1 MNARRDFT
9 TTSSSLA
16 LQKEKARSGQAPD
29 LARSG
34 SRADGAVV
42 VCDAVAKPPR
52 CAIPSGGYGSQRR
65 RARARLDAPGVS
77 NAAVLESCARIEAAL
92 SGSPAFRRVDEQ
104 LYVVKQGS
112 AYVLVQV
119 IPWGAQRA
127 LVRMV
132 AQLVRNASMTE
143 TLALRLLKLNARLR
157 FGAFGWIE
165 EGQLVTFTHT
175 LLGGRTLDRDELLSA
190 LRDVALL
197 ADEWDN
203 TIAEQ
208 SGGETFEMILQD
220 ELVAQLQRELI
231 EGSWQKN

>member
-1 MNARRDFT
+1 M
-9 TTSSSLA
+9 
-16 LQKEKARSGQAPD
+16 
-29 LARSG
+29 
-34 SRADGAVV
+34 
-42 VCDAVAKPPR
+42 
-52 CAIPSGGYGSQRR
+52 
-65 RARARLDAPGVS
+65 S
-77 NAAVLESCARIEAAL
+77 NEAVLESCARIEAAL
-92 SGSPAFRRVDEQ
+92 GTSPAFRRVDDQ

-112 AYVLVQV
+112 AYVLLQV
-119 IPWGAQRA
+119 IPWGAHRA

-132 AQLVRNASMTE
+132 AQLVRNAHMTE
-143 TLALRLLKLNARLR
+143 ALSLRLLKLNARVR
-157 FGAFGWIE
+157 FGAFGWVE
-165 EGQLVTFTHT
+165 EGRLVTFSHT

-220 ELVAQLQRELI
+220 ELVARLQRELI